1 MIGRL
6 RGILTAVED
15 NLALIEVGGVGY
27 EVRLPPNLKEQL
39 PLLGE
44 TVTLYIRTLFSED
57 EGILLFGFL
66 DPTQRRLF
74 DLLITV
80 SGVGPRLALN
90 LMGAGEP
97 DALARAIARK
107 DTRYLRS
114 LPGVGAKLAER
125 LVLELSDKVAQ
136 FAFER
141 QVERLA
147 AATRASAIDFDAL
160 VDGLAQL
167 GYTRREAQAAL
178 NAVLTENPEADEQ
191 TLMRL
196 ALARLSPR
204 R

>member
-6 RGILTAVED
+6 SGVLLSVEE

-27 EVRLPPNLKEQL
+27 EVRLPPNLREQL
-39 PLLGE
+39 PPLGE
-44 TVTLYIRTLFSED
+44 PITLHIRTLFYED
-57 EGILLFGFL
+57 EGILLYGFL
-66 DPTQRRLF
+66 EPAQRKLF

-107 DTRYLRS
+107 DTRYLKS

-125 LVLELSDKVAQ
+125 LALELSDKVAQ

-147 AATRASAIDFDAL
+147 AATRARAIDLDAL
-160 VDGLAQL
+160 TEGLVQL
-167 GYTRREAQAAL
+167 GYTRRDAQAAL
-178 NAVLTENPEADEQ
+178 NAVLDEQPDADEG

-196 ALARLSPR
+196 ALARLAPR

>member
-66 DPTQRRLF
+66 EPTQRRLF